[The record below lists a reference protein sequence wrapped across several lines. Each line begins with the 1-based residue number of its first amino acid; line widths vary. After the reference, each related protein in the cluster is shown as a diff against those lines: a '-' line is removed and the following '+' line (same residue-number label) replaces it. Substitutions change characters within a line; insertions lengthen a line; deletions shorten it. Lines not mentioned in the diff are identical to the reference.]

1 MVKIQPAVM
10 PFTPLARGMWRFGGC
25 VALGPEDIADTK
37 SGPKLHADALGKAH
51 AREREGVTW
60 PLRSSTLTKAWAT
73 VPQVICKTEDSISTA
88 SSADAC
94 DVPGRADAKRY
105 ESVDST
111 GRVWGMPS
119 AFGGGQCLDCP
130 NKAVP
135 PSMLCETC
143 QHKASQG
150 QPMTTDDLRQLQ
162 DPLNALLQ
170 SFSGK
175 KHEDIA
181 RRLDQLYLLL
191 RAGKIA
197 EPIQTKLLL
206 FAKALSANDRTEATK
221 QVTVISA
228 EHWDQHKQWLTGLK
242 RVLSRL

>member
-1 MVKIQPAVM
+1 MVQIQLAVM
-10 PFTPLARGMWRFGGC
+10 PVTPLARGMWRFGG
-25 VALGPEDIADTK
+25 VPLEPEDITENKSGQKSHADTVGK
-37 SGPKLHADALGKAH
+37 SH
-51 AREREGVTW
+51 ARERESVTQ
-60 PLRSSTLTKAWAT
+60 PLPSYTWNKARAI
-73 VPQVICKTEDSISTA
+73 VLQVTCKSEDSISTA
-88 SSADAC
+88 SSADTC
-94 DVPGRADAKRY
+94 DMPGRADAKRY

-143 QHKASQG
+143 QLKASQG

-242 RVLSRL
+242 RVLSRQ

>member
-10 PFTPLARGMWRFGGC
+10 PVTPLARGMWRFGGC
-25 VALGPEDIADTK
+25 VPLGPKDMTETK
-37 SGPKLHADALGKAH
+37 SGQKSHTDTLGKSH
-51 AREREGVTW
+51 ARERENVTL
-60 PLRSSTLTKAWAT
+60 PLPIYTWNNARAT
-73 VPQVICKTEDSISTA
+73 VPQVTCKSEDSISTA

-181 RRLDQLYLLL
+181 RRLDQLYFLL

-206 FAKALSANDRTEATK
+206 FAKALSANDRTEATR
-221 QVTVISA
+221 QVTAISA

-242 RVLSRL
+242 RVLSR

>member
-10 PFTPLARGMWRFGGC
+10 PVTPLARGMWRFGGC

-88 SSADAC
+88 SSADTC
-94 DVPGRADAKRY
+94 DMPGRADAKRY

-150 QPMTTDDLRQLQ
+150 EPMTTDDLQQLQ

-206 FAKALSANDRTEATK
+206 FAKALSANDRTEATR
-221 QVTVISA
+221 QVTAISA

-242 RVLSRL
+242 RVLSR